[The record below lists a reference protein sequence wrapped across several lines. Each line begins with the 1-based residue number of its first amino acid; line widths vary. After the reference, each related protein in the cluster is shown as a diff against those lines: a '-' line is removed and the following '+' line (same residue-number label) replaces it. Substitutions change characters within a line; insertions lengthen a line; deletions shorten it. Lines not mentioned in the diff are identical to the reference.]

1 MTINEIIDRTLEED
15 LGDGDHTSNACLPS
29 LVSGS
34 AYLVCKEAG
43 VIAGIAL
50 AEKIFHRVDEDL
62 IYKALV
68 SDGDKI
74 EVGQRIFE
82 VEGSSRSILTA
93 ERTVLNF
100 MQRMSGIA
108 TKTKFLTSLI
118 GKHPAKLLDTRKTT
132 PILREVE
139 KWAVRIGG
147 GHNHRMGLYDM
158 IMIKDNHAD
167 MSGGISSAVSK
178 VQEYMR
184 KTERSLKV
192 EVEVR
197 DLKELTEVLSIQ
209 GVDRVMLDNFTP
221 TLMAEAVNLVGGKIE
236 TEASG
241 GITEGTIA
249 EYAATGVDYISVG
262 ALTHN
267 IKSLD
272 LSLKAQVN
280 V

>member
-1 MTINEIIDRTLEED
+1 MTIDEIIDRTLEED

-29 LVSGS
+29 SVTGS

-43 VIAGIAL
+43 VIAGMDL
-50 AEKIFHRVDEDL
+50 AEKIFLRVDDKL
-62 IYKALV
+62 DFKPLV
-68 SDGDKI
+68 KDGDQI
-74 EVGQRIFE
+74 EVGQRLFE
-82 VEGSSRSILTA
+82 VYGSSRSILTA
-93 ERTVLNF
+93 ERPALNF

-108 TKTKFLTSLI
+108 TKTHYLTKLI
-118 GKHPAKLLDTRKTT
+118 GDHPAKLLDTRKTT
-132 PILREVE
+132 PLLREIE
-139 KWAVRIGG
+139 KLAVRIGG
-147 GHNHRMGLYDM
+147 GYNHRMGLYDM

-167 MSGGISSAVSK
+167 MSGGISAAVSK
-178 VQEYMR
+178 VHDYMNQR
-184 KTERSLKV
+184 GLCLKV

-197 DLKELTEVLSIQ
+197 DLAELNEVLSIE

-221 TLMAEAVNLVGGKIE
+221 TLMAKAVNIVGGKIE

-241 GITEGTIA
+241 GITEITIS

-272 LSLKAQVN
+272 LSLKAD
-280 V
+280 

>member
-1 MTINEIIDRTLEED
+1 MTIDEIIDRTLEED

-29 LVSGS
+29 SVIGS

-43 VIAGIAL
+43 VIAGMDL
-50 AEKIFHRVDEDL
+50 AKKIFHRVDENL
-62 IYKALV
+62 VFKALV
-68 SDGDKI
+68 KDGEQI
-74 EVGQRIFE
+74 EVGQRLFE

-93 ERTVLNF
+93 ERPALNF

-108 TKTKFLTSLI
+108 TKTRYLTSLI
-118 GKHPAKLLDTRKTT
+118 GDNPAKLLDTRKTT
-132 PILREVE
+132 PLLREIE
-139 KWAVRIGG
+139 KWSVQIGG
-147 GHNHRMGLYDM
+147 GYNHRMGLYDM

-167 MSGGISSAVSK
+167 MSGGISAAVSR
-178 VQEYMR
+178 VHEYMN
-184 KTERSLKV
+184 ERGLSLKV

-197 DLKELTEVLSIQ
+197 DLEQLNEVLSIE

-221 TLMAEAVNLVGGKIE
+221 TLMTEAVKIVGGKIE

-241 GITEGTIA
+241 GITEDTIA
-249 EYAATGVDYISVG
+249 DYAATGVDYISVG

-272 LSLKAQVN
+272 LSLKAD
-280 V
+280 